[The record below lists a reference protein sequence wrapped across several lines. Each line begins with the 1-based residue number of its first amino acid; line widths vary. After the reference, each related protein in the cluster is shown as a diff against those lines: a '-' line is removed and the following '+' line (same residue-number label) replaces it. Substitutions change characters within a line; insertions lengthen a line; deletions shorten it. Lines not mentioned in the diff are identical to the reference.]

1 MKTLICMTAIAAL
14 ALLSTPVMASPPSKP
29 CTSAA
34 EKRWMK
40 IANAEKIL
48 VKAGY
53 DVRRMKVAMNCF
65 EAYVIDK
72 SGNMLELFLDPVSG
86 KVVETKK
93 N

>member
-1 MKTLICMTAIAAL
+1 MKTTPYLSAIVAV
-14 ALLSTPVMASPPSKP
+14 ALLATPVVASPPSKP
-29 CTSAA
+29 CTDAA
-34 EKRWMK
+34 EKSWMK
-40 IANAEKIL
+40 MTDARKTL

-72 SGNMLELFLDPVSG
+72 KGNMLELFLDPVSG